1 MIIFSPGIALTGG
14 LWCIPMTNWVEKN
27 LRINYL
33 VNILDG
39 SFFGAALGFASFI
52 TVIPLFVSQFTDSAV
67 LIGLIPAIHAV
78 GWQLPQL
85 FTASWVSGLKRFKPS
100 VIFMTSQERIPFLVL
115 AIIAW
120 FSPKLPTQ
128 TVLVLI
134 FLTLIW
140 QGLGGGFTATGWQSM
155 IAKII
160 PSRVLGTFYGM
171 QSASASLLAS
181 GTAILAGLILEVY
194 VSPLNFTACFLLASF
209 MMLISWIF
217 LSLAREEKS
226 DPFVPSN
233 ETERFSTNVIR
244 IMKKDINFRWFVIV
258 RMWSQF
264 AIMGFAF
271 YTVYVEKEFNTSTAI
286 LGLMTGLLLIVQVTA
301 NPLMGWLG
309 DRRGHKIVLEIGI
322 LASFLSGLLAFL
334 ASSFRWFYLVYGFAG
349 IANVAAWTIPIA
361 MIMDFSGETERPA
374 YIGLANTL
382 IAPFTFLAPLLGG
395 WIANLL
401 GYQYTF
407 ILSALAGIITLLI
420 IHFGI
425 NEPRKQLKFADP
437 Q

>member
-1 MIIFSPGIALTGG
+1 M
-14 LWCIPMTNWVEKN
+14 MNWVEKN
-27 LRINYL
+27 LKVNYL
-33 VNILDG
+33 ANILDG

-52 TVIPLFVSQFTDSAV
+52 TVIPLFVSQFTSSAV

-85 FTASWVSGLKRFKPS
+85 FIASWVSGLRRFKPS
-100 VIFMTSQERIPFLVL
+100 VILMTSMERIPFLVL

-120 FSPKLPTQ
+120 FSPRLPTQ

-134 FLTLIW
+134 FITLIW
-140 QGLGGGFTATGWQSM
+140 QGLGGGFTATSWQSM

-171 QSASASLLAS
+171 QSAAANLLAS
-181 GTAILAGLILEVY
+181 GTAILAGLILEIY
-194 VSPLNFTACFLLASF
+194 ISPLNFTACFLLASF

-217 LSLAREEKS
+217 LSLAREEATE
-226 DPFVPSN
+226 PTTTTH
-233 ETERFSTNVIR
+233 ETGRYSTNLVR
-244 IMKKDINFRWFVIV
+244 IIKQDANFRWFVIV

-264 AIMGFAF
+264 ALMGFAF
-271 YTVYVEKEFNTSTAI
+271 YTVYVENEFSTSTAI
-286 LGLMTGLLLIVQVTA
+286 LGFMTGLLLIVQVTA

-309 DRRGHKIVLEIGI
+309 DHRGHKIVLEIGI
-322 LASFLSGLLAFL
+322 LASLLSGLMAFF
-334 ASSFRWFYLVYGFAG
+334 ASSFQWFYLVYAFAG

-361 MIMDFSGETERPA
+361 MIMDFSGETDRPA

-382 IAPFTFLAPLLGG
+382 IAPFTFLAPVLGG

-407 ILSALAGIITLLI
+407 ILSALAGLITLII

-425 NEPRKQLKFADP
+425 HDPRNRLKFVDP